1 MLAKNVNDNAFIQ
14 NQRGAH
20 EFFASKLAP
29 THTHTG
35 LFQIEAVRASICVW
49 RRLRPDSNSLMK
61 D

>member
-14 NQRGAH
+14 NQRGVL
-20 EFFASKLAP
+20 EFFASQPAP
-29 THTHTG
+29 TNTG
-35 LFQIEAVRASICVW
+35 LFQIEAVMASICVW

>member
-29 THTHTG
+29 THTG